1 MVNKKFRRRLL
12 AEMDEQGIS
21 VVAMLDLYDA
31 LAVLFNDMDDIQAI
45 ASKLDDTQMQRNPT
59 DVTASK
65 LVEASRVTVLCFLQ
79 SLLPL
84 WDDEE
89 SDFVHPKTTGHL
101 EGIRAEAKAQIL
113 SFAEDLDLD
122 TGQQKDIH
130 AMDLWAG
137 ISLAEL
143 AGPDPYAEEP
153 YVEMDEVDEVDEL
166 TDEIARKL
174 RGHGP

>member
-21 VVAMLDLYDA
+21 VVAMLDLYEA
-31 LAVLFNDMDDIQAI
+31 LAVLLHDMDEIQAI

-65 LVEASRVTVLCFLQ
+65 LVEASRATVLYFLQ
-79 SLLPL
+79 AFLPL

-89 SDFVHPKTTGHL
+89 SEFVHPKTAGHL

-122 TGQQKDIH
+122 TSQQKDIH
-130 AMDLWAG
+130 AVDLWAG

-143 AGPDPYAEEP
+143 AEPDPYMEDAYMEE
-153 YVEMDEVDEVDEL
+153 DEKDEVDEL

-174 RGHGP
+174 RSHEA